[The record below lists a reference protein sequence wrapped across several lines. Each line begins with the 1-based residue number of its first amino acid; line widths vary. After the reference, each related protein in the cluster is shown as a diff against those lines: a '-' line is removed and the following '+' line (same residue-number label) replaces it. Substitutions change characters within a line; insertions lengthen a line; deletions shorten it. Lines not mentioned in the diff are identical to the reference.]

1 MTAPKLRPE
10 EQSRSRRC
18 FWAASAASFLIL
30 CFAGHLSEWLGLYGS
45 VAMVCLICFCVIW
58 PMRIAGSR
66 FDIANVLLLFVVY
79 YFLMFGLYG
88 FMNSFGLSHFLGV
101 SYDPTSGS
109 LTSLSTLAS
118 VYAGG
123 VLIAVFAGYIW
134 MPPFLT
140 RRQDQGP
147 REHQSSLDLGTLRRL
162 RIAAMVALALSYAGC
177 ALLIFFLGGL
187 SAIGLDP
194 TYIATTGTHGLYW
207 AQALIWTNHWA
218 VLINLLSYTLLRKTR
233 YLILTALSI
242 PLFFIEFLLS
252 GSKSALLF
260 PLFGFLIVRHYCYQR
275 ITWKSLVALTVAVLV
290 VFAAGYAY
298 RSTGAQGP
306 QFEQGVVSYYQNPV
320 VLLETV
326 VGRFY
331 GTDSFAIVL
340 DSVRNGQ
347 PLLMGK
353 SLSDLMT
360 WYIPRW
366 LWPGKPLSFSL
377 TFGEDFM
384 AGAPGAGD
392 VYYSPS
398 LPGELY
404 LNFGVAGLLLGGI
417 ATGWFL
423 RFVYRKLIEQRP
435 RRIEAI
441 VLYAVIAPLVASL
454 SGGPISVV
462 LEFVMTRVILFVFLY
477 WVAGML
483 GGPAESAKVAYST

>member
-1 MTAPKLRPE
+1 MIAPNHRSE
-10 EQSRSRRC
+10 GEIRSRRC
-18 FWAASAASFLIL
+18 FWRATAVSLLIL
-30 CFAGHLSEWLGLYGS
+30 FFAGHLSQWLGLYGS
-45 VAMVCLICFCVIW
+45 VAMVCLVCFYVIW
-58 PMRIAGSR
+58 PMRVAGSR
-66 FDIANVLLLFVVY
+66 FDVANVLLLFVVY

-101 SYDPTSGS
+101 SYDPTSDS

-123 VLIAVFAGYIW
+123 VLIAVYAGYIW
-134 MPPFLT
+134 MPPFVS
-140 RRQDQGP
+140 RRQDQGS
-147 REHQSSLDLGTLRRL
+147 REHQSSLDLGNLRRL
-162 RIAAMVALALSYAGC
+162 RVAAMAALALSYAGC

-187 SAIGLDP
+187 SIIGLDP
-194 TYIATTGTHGLYW
+194 TYVSTTGTHGLYW

-218 VLINLLSYTLLRKTR
+218 VLINLLSYILLKKTR
-233 YLILTALSI
+233 YLILAALSV

-275 ITWKSLVALTVAVLV
+275 ITWKPLLAVTMAVLV

-298 RSTGAQGP
+298 RSTGAQSS
-306 QFEQGVVSYYQNPV
+306 QFEQGVTSYYQNPV

-340 DSVRNGQ
+340 DSVHNGQ

-353 SLSDLMT
+353 SFSDLLT

-377 TFGEDFM
+377 TFGEEFM
-384 AGAPGAGD
+384 TASPGAGNE
-392 VYYSPS
+392 YYSPS

-404 LNFGVAGLLLGGI
+404 LNFGVLGLLLGGI
-417 ATGWFL
+417 AVGRFL
-423 RFVYRKLIEQRP
+423 RFLYRELIEQQP
-435 RRIEAI
+435 RRIETI
-441 VLYAVIAPLVASL
+441 VLYAVIAPLAASL
-454 SGGPISVV
+454 SGGPISVI
-462 LEFVMTRVILFVFLY
+462 LEFIMTRVILFVLLY
-477 WVAGML
+477 WIAGVL
-483 GGPAESAKVAYST
+483 VGPAKCANVAHSR